1 MDPKIVISS
10 KEMHWEFS
18 HLVSL
23 LLDVV
28 RYTLWMA
35 DFRGPPSVTAQFD
48 PDNVPI
54 ERLFTHGAVVAV
66 PIAFWGVDVQTL
78 RMEGGRTAVT
88 ANQRSA

>member
-35 DFRGPPSVTAQFD
+35 DFRGPPSTVI
-48 PDNVPI
+48 NI
-54 ERLFTHGAVVAV
+54 MINEYMYL
-66 PIAFWGVDVQTL
+66 AFIQSLG
-78 RMEGGRTAVT
+78 MI
-88 ANQRSA
+88 

>member
-35 DFRGPPSVTAQFD
+35 DFRGPPSTVINIMIND
-48 PDNVPI
+48 VHVPS
-54 ERLFTHGAVVAV
+54 LYTKSGDDLAKLHLACF
-66 PIAFWGVDVQTL
+66 QK
-78 RMEGGRTAVT
+78 
-88 ANQRSA
+88 

>member
-35 DFRGPPSVTAQFD
+35 DFRGPPSTVISIMIND
-48 PDNVPI
+48 I
-54 ERLFTHGAVVAV
+54 YL
-66 PIAFWGVDVQTL
+66 AFIKV
-78 RMEGGRTAVT
+78 
-88 ANQRSA
+88 